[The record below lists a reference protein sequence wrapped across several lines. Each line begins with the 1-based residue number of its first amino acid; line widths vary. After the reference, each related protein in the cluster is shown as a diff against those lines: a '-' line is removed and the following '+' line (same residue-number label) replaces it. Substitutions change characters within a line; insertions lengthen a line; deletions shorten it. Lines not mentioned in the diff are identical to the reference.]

1 MPIGL
6 KLDIPVMNN
15 ATSPSLAP
23 HFINGRSLYK
33 PWPALYKEACFA
45 MGCFWGAERLFWQAT
60 GVWVTMVGY
69 SGGHDEAPNYTTV
82 CTGKTG
88 HAEAVRVI
96 FDPKEI
102 SYAQLLQLFWESHD
116 PTQGLRQGNDVGSQ
130 YRSMIFTTSPEQD
143 KAAKQSAAHFQ
154 DQLSAKGLG
163 QITTE
168 IAPASPFYY
177 AEDDH
182 QQYLA
187 KNPQGYCGLK
197 GTGAQCAI

>member
-1 MPIGL
+1 MPTNR
-6 KLDIPVMNN
+6 KVDIPVMNDT
-15 ATSPSLAP
+15 APPLLPP
-23 HFINGRSLYK
+23 HFVSGRPVYA
-33 PWPALYKEACFA
+33 PWPDGYEEASFA

-69 SGGHDEAPNYTTV
+69 SGGHDEAPSYVTV
-82 CTGKTG
+82 CAGKTG

-102 SYAQLLQLFWESHD
+102 SYAQLLQLFWENHD

-130 YRSMIFTTSPEQD
+130 YRSMIFTTSPEQE

-163 QITTE
+163 QITTK
-168 IAPASPFYY
+168 IVPAGPFYY